1 MFNVKRRY
9 FIFGRLKSWYLIVD
23 TSTFS
28 PIWRLSVVTI
38 YFVPPNDPRMHC
50 VSVIS
55 FGKRLIQILKNYLAA
70 AGINLGWSNHILSQI
85 QISYLGRICL
95 SRTPVRVWFQ
105 DPFYCFV
112 TWALSWF
119 PRNIFLFLGSTKH
132 YFMHFGMSYD
142 NPKATDLV
150 YFMS

>member
-28 PIWRLSVVTI
+28 HIWCLSPYILSFQTI
-38 YFVPPNDPRMHC
+38 PEC
-50 VSVIS
+50 TVIS
-55 FGKRLIQILKNYLAA
+55 FGKRLIQMLKNYLAA